1 MAAVR
6 LGFDPIEE
14 AQRQW
19 EAHDLDETAAM
30 AAATSIMR
38 AHQLVVAAV
47 DATLRPFELTFA
59 RFEVL
64 MLLSFSR
71 NGSLPMAKMSHRL
84 MVHPTSVTNLVDKL
98 EAQGF
103 LERRAHATDR
113 RTTLATITPTGRRV
127 ARRAAKALTDARFG
141 MALDDAELQQ
151 MTKLVRDFRDAR
163 DDFGE

>member
-1 MAAVR
+1 MATTR
-6 LGFDPIEE
+6 LAFDPIEE
-14 AQRQW
+14 AERQW
-19 EAHDLDETAAM
+19 GAHGLDEIPAM

-71 NGSLPMAKMSHRL
+71 NGSLPLAKMGQRL
-84 MVHPTSVTNLVDKL
+84 MVHPTSITNLVDKL

-103 LERRAHATDR
+103 IERRRHPTDR
-113 RTTLATITPTGRRV
+113 RTTLATITPAGRHV
-127 ARRAAKALTDARFG
+127 ARRAARALTRARFG
-141 MALDDAELQQ
+141 MSLPDPEL
-151 MTKLVRDFRDAR
+151 RDLTAMITNLRHAR
-163 DDFGE
+163 DDI